1 MTRRDNDTAASL
13 STRRAFSKALV
24 LMPLS
29 AAVVASGMPDVAWA
43 QTSYPSRPVRFILPF
58 AAGGVADVTARIVA
72 EKLGDK
78 LGQRVVVENVG
89 GAGGIAAARA
99 ALAGGTDGHTVTLLT
114 NGTAITV
121 PLFKSLPF
129 DPFKDFMPVSTIGL
143 FECIFVTNA
152 ASEYRTLADFVK
164 AAKEKPGALNV
175 GTIVVGSTQNLS
187 AELFKST
194 AGINFQIVP
203 FRTSP
208 EAVVALLRNDI
219 QMVVDFPA
227 ALKAGLSDGKLRTL
241 ATTGPK
247 RSESMPDVPTVQQA
261 GVPNYE
267 VTSWNAMY
275 VPAGTPVSII
285 EALNKALREI
295 LADADVKKRMLAVG
309 IEAHAS
315 SPAETNARM
324 KADIEKWAK
333 VIERA
338 NIPKQ

>member
-1 MTRRDNDTAASL
+1 MTRRVDDAARSPF
-13 STRRAFSKALV
+13 TRRALCRALA
-24 LMPLS
+24 LAPL
-29 AAVVASGMPDVAWA
+29 AAAALPRCAWA
-43 QTSYPSRPVRFILPF
+43 QAGYPSRPVRFILPF

-99 ALAGGTDGHTVTLLT
+99 AIAGGNDGHTVTLLT
-114 NGTAITV
+114 NGTAISV

-129 DPFKDFMPVSTIGL
+129 DPFKDFAPVSTIGL
-143 FECIFVTNA
+143 FDCIFVTNA
-152 ASEYRTLADFVK
+152 ASDYKTLADFVK
-164 AAKEKPGALNV
+164 AAKAAPGKLNV

-194 AGINFQIVP
+194 AGIDFQIVP

-208 EAVVALLRNDI
+208 EAVTALLRNDI
-219 QMVVDFPA
+219 QVVVDFPA
-227 ALKAGLSDGKLRTL
+227 ALRAGLSDGKLRTL
-241 ATTGPK
+241 ATTGAR
-247 RSESMPDVPTVQQA
+247 RSASMPEVPTVQEA

-275 VPAGTPVSII
+275 VPNGTPGAVV
-285 EALNKALREI
+285 ETLNKALREV
-295 LADADVKKRMLAVG
+295 LGDADVKKRMLAVG
-309 IEAHAS
+309 IEAQAS
-315 SPAETNARM
+315 SPADANARM
-324 KADIEKWAK
+324 KVDIEKWSK

-338 NIPKQ
+338 NIPRQ

>member
-1 MTRRDNDTAASL
+1 MIRRNETAAPSPF
-13 STRRAFSKALV
+13 TRRALCRALA
-24 LMPLS
+24 LAPLAAGMAS
-29 AAVVASGMPDVAWA
+29 ALPRIARA
-43 QTSYPSRPVRFILPF
+43 QAGYPSRPVRFILPF

-99 ALAGGTDGHTVTLLT
+99 AIAGGNDGHTVTLIT
-114 NGTAITV
+114 NGTAISV

-129 DPFKDFMPVSTIGL
+129 DPFKDFTPISTIGL

-152 ASEYRTLADFVK
+152 ASPYRTLADVVK

-194 AGINFQIVP
+194 AGVDFQIVP
-203 FRTSP
+203 FRNSP
-208 EAVVALLRNDI
+208 EVVVALLRNDL
-219 QMVVDFPA
+219 QMAIDFPA

-241 ATTGPK
+241 ASTGPK
-247 RSESMPDVPTVQQA
+247 RSPSMPDVPTAQEA
-261 GVPNYE
+261 GVAGYE

-275 VPAGTPVSII
+275 APTGTPAAVI
-285 EALNKALREI
+285 ETLNKALREV
-295 LADADVKKRMLAVG
+295 LSDADVKKRMLAVG
-309 IEAHAS
+309 IEAHPS
-315 SPAETNARM
+315 SPAETSARL
-324 KADIEKWAK
+324 KSDIEKWAK

-338 NIPKQ
+338 KIPKQ